1 MRILSSMVG
10 VSVLVSVMV
19 MGSCTSTAIAVR
31 ESLGNPKREQLV
43 DRVEDTREAQEGA
56 KEQFATTLDELKA
69 LSGYDG
75 GELEDAYSR
84 LKKELDRSED
94 RANRVRKRI
103 KDVEVVANKLFDEWR
118 EELDDYSTRSLR
130 DASERQL
137 EDTMALYARV
147 HGAMKAAE
155 SKMDPVLAAF
165 GDQVLF
171 LKHNLNA
178 RAIASLDDSIADL
191 RGEIEALIADMER
204 SIDEANAF
212 IDAMGAG
219 GES

>member
-1 MRILSSMVG
+1 MRVLSSMVL
-10 VSVLVSVMV
+10 VLGLL

-56 KEQFATTLDELKA
+56 KQQFATTLDELKA

-75 GELEDAYSR
+75 GELEDAYKR

-94 RANRVRKRI
+94 RADRVRKRI
-103 KDVEVVANKLFDEWR
+103 HDVEVVAEKLFEEWR
-118 EELDDYSTRSLR
+118 GELDEYSTQSLR
-130 DASERQL
+130 DASEEQL
-137 EDTMALYARV
+137 KETMELYARV

-155 SKMDPVLAAF
+155 SKMDPVLVAF
-165 GDQVLF
+165 ADQVLF

-178 RAIASLDDSIADL
+178 RAIASLDDSLENL
-191 RGEIEALIADMER
+191 RGEIESLIADMER

-212 IDAMGAG
+212 IDAMGSAG
-219 GES
+219 DS